1 MGLTTPQHL
10 RELRMRLGST
20 SAYED
25 VYNTGACATKVIQK
39 PTRIL
44 KGVEFLG
51 CSQGRRLGNPPSVK
65 RQKLRQ
71 VWSRRLA
78 AVKTQTVSQELKHY
92 TSNHEL

>member
-10 RELRMRLGST
+10 RELRIRLGST
-20 SAYED
+20 AAYKD
-25 VYNTGACATKVIQK
+25 VYNMGARATKVIQE

-65 RQKLRQ
+65 RQKIRQ
-71 VWSRRLA
+71 VWPRGLA
-78 AVKTQTVSQELKHY
+78 AEKSQTVPQEIKHY